1 MPSISPSTLLALLLP
16 LSQTVMAR
24 FTPRDLLSAPR
35 RGEAVPNK
43 AGTLA
48 IFHSSTYSFDSHSKT
63 STWSLLNL
71 DTGATSVLF
80 DDSAVQEVV
89 WLNDDSILYIN
100 ETNPDVKGGSQ
111 LWLSNCHNTDTRKL
125 FASLNAPVSNL
136 KPVVRGEHLN
146 FVVSALSTP
155 STGEAYNEKTAP
167 KKYTSGLSYESLFVR
182 HWDSYVKPERS
193 SIFTGPESHGDA
205 VNKQL
210 MSLLGSG
217 TKLETPVAPFGGAE
231 DFTISP
237 DGDTVAFLS
246 KSPDLNPANNTQT
259 LVYTV
264 PFSGGSKPCPINPP
278 EKKDT
283 DGNLIAQGASSSPVY
298 SPDGKYIAYLQ
309 MYQNG
314 YESDQNKIFLHEISS
329 SKTTLLLKDWD
340 NSPSK
345 LVWAPD
351 SAALYMVAEN
361 NGRGKLFKTGIVGA
375 TSGDVE
381 ELISENSVNGVHI
394 LPTGKLLISKN
405 SLTSSTGYF
414 TLDPSSKTVTSLL
427 SPVKVDKELS
437 SLEKV
442 VVEDFSFK
450 GAEDVE
456 VHGLVTKPS
465 NFDAKKKWKMAF
477 FIHGGPQGAW
487 TDSWSTRWNP
497 AVFAEHG
504 YVVVAVNPTGST
516 GYGQK
521 FVDGIQ
527 GQWGGRPYI
536 DLEKAFEY
544 LEKSEKYNYIDF
556 DNSVA
561 LGASYGGYMINY
573 IQGKPLGRKF
583 KALVCH
589 DGVFST
595 LNQYSSEELYFP
607 QHDFEGKIW
616 ENRAGYTK
624 WDPAVLVKNWATPQ
638 LVIHNELDYRLP
650 VSEGLAVFNIL
661 QELGVPSKFL
671 TFPDENHWVLK
682 PENSL
687 FWHET
692 VLEWIDRWTEGK
704 KEEVLRV
711 QGEL

>member
-1 MPSISPSTLLALLLP
+1 MKPFQTRPVWVFPQVFSAQASIA
-16 LSQTVMAR
+16 
-24 FTPRDLLSAPR
+24 DLVL
-35 RGEAVPNK
+35 K
-43 AGTLA
+43 TLA

-71 DTGATSVLF
+71 DTGATSLLF
-80 DDSAVQEVV
+80 DDAAVQEVV

-111 LWLSNCHNTDTRKL
+111 LWLSNCHNPDIKKL

-155 STGEAYNEKTAP
+155 STGDTYNRETAP

-182 HWDSYVKPERS
+182 HWDSYIKPERS
-193 SIFTGPESHGDA
+193 SLFTSPESHSDA
-205 VNKQL
+205 VHKQL
-210 MSLLGSG
+210 MSLLGSN
-217 TKLETPVAPFGGAE
+217 TKLETPVAPFGGAG

-264 PFSGGSKPCPINPP
+264 PFSGGSKPYPINPP

-309 MYQNG
+309 MYENG
-314 YESDQNKIFLHEISS
+314 YESDQNKIFLYEISS

-351 SAALYMVAEN
+351 SAALYIVAEN
-361 NGRGKLFKTGIVGA
+361 NGRGKLFKVGIQSAV
-375 TSGDVE
+375 SGDVE

-414 TLDPSSKTVTSLL
+414 TLDPSSKAVTPLL

-442 VVEDFSFK
+442 TVEDFSFK
-450 GAEDVE
+450 GADDVE
-456 VHGLVTKPS
+456 VHGLITKPS

-527 GQWGGRPYI
+527 GQWG
-536 DLEKAFEY
+536 
-544 LEKSEKYNYIDF
+544 
-556 DNSVA
+556 
-561 LGASYGGYMINY
+561 MIPWNLAHF
-573 IQGKPLGRKF
+573 ITSFLF
-583 KALVCH
+583 
-589 DGVFST
+589 FSFFF
-595 LNQYSSEELYFP
+595 Y
-607 QHDFEGKIW
+607 
-616 ENRAGYTK
+616 
-624 WDPAVLVKNWATPQ
+624 
-638 LVIHNELDYRLP
+638 
-650 VSEGLAVFNIL
+650 
-661 QELGVPSKFL
+661 
-671 TFPDENHWVLK
+671 
-682 PENSL
+682 
-687 FWHET
+687 
-692 VLEWIDRWTEGK
+692 
-704 KEEVLRV
+704 
-711 QGEL
+711 

>member
-1 MPSISPSTLLALLLP
+1 N
-16 LSQTVMAR
+16 
-24 FTPRDLLSAPR
+24 RDLLSAPR

-80 DDSAVQEVV
+80 NDTAVQEVA

-111 LWLSNCHNTDTRKL
+111 LWLSNCHNPDTKKL

-136 KPVVRGEHLN
+136 KPVVRGEYLN

-155 STGEAYNEKTAP
+155 STGEAYNAETAP

-182 HWDSYVKPERS
+182 HWDSYIKPQRS
-193 SIFTGPESHGDA
+193 SLFTGPESNSDA
-205 VNKQL
+205 VHKQL
-210 MSLLGSG
+210 MNLLGSG
-217 TKLETPVAPFGGAE
+217 SKLETPVAPFGGAE

-259 LVYTV
+259 LLYTV
-264 PFSGGSKPCPINPP
+264 PFSDGSKPCPINPP

-314 YESDQNKIFLHEISS
+314 YESDQNKIFLYEISS

-351 SAALYMVAEN
+351 SAALYIVAEN

-375 TSGDVE
+375 NSGDVE

-414 TLDPSSKTVTSLL
+414 TLDPSSKTVTPLL

-442 VVEDFSFK
+442 TVEDFSFK
-450 GAEDVE
+450 GADDVE
-456 VHGLVTKPS
+456 VHGLITKPS

-544 LEKSEKYNYIDF
+544 LEKSDKYSYIDF

-616 ENRAGYTK
+616 ENRAGYSK
-624 WDPAVLVKNWATPQ
+624 WDPAALVTNWATPQ

-692 VLEWIDRWTEGK
+692 VLEWIDRWT
-704 KEEVLRV
+704 
-711 QGEL
+711 